1 MIEVAN
7 NKIKCEL
14 GPDDERTQEQ
24 ILLYQQVVEQM
35 KKANELFL
43 EYKNKYA
50 TDKRAIERL
59 LKLFN
64 GG

>member
-1 MIEVAN
+1 MIEITN
-7 NKIKCEL
+7 NKVKCEL
-14 GPDDERTQEQ
+14 SPEEERTQEQ

-35 KKANELFL
+35 QKANELFL